1 VMKLLMP
8 KVSGRSDGKRVSEL
22 AKALLGG

>member
-1 VMKLLMP
+1 MKLAMP
-8 KVSGRSDGKRVSEL
+8 KMAGRSDGKRVSDL